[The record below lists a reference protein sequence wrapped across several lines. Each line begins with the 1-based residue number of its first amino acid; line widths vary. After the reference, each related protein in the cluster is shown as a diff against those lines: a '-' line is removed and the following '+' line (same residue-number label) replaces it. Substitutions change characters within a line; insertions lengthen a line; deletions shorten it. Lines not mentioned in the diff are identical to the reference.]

1 MADRSALVGKT
12 GGADG
17 GGGNLDELEDV
28 LASVGPPPL
37 ALLRVISVK
46 VCSGFDGD
54 PSNSQIGN
62 TMCPEGARSSWNT
75 SVPGGRA
82 RSKSYSPGPT
92 KYNFMFSKSQMAL
105 LSINDWFPSKPG
117 ISEP

>member
-46 VCSGFDGD
+46 VCSGLDGD
-54 PSNSQIGN
+54 PSNSQIGK